1 MDPLYHFLS
10 EDVLAEAMGLA
21 SRAHLFHITAL
32 DGTNAVF
39 RYFDEETRADL
50 VLKFYGRKWV
60 DGTGGSPQER
70 AHNARTEF
78 RNLIEIRTLGFNGGP
93 HLVPRPYG
101 VSDTAELALAKDHV
115 FGVTAQDL
123 IHHALRS
130 GETGLW
136 SLGGLVGEVAWFL
149 KDLHTRSRGVQ
160 PVQGSS
166 AVNELDAALEDLSR
180 LHILDPSEGA
190 SLGAIRDA
198 WDQSGTLSRGRQ
210 VFCVRDAN
218 FSNFVRTPAGALAN
232 IDVEAAGWGDYA
244 YDLGCVAAELK
255 HLFLLHGRGRGASEE
270 FIRRLYTAYFSDGF
284 MMSEPFEAMT
294 ERGRFFMGLFELRMA
309 RNGWLDWDYRTGLI
323 REAIACLA

>member
-10 EDVLAEAMGLA
+10 DNVLAEAMGLA

-32 DGTNAVF
+32 DGTDAVF

-50 VLKFYGRKWV
+50 VLKFYGRRWV
-60 DGTGGSPQER
+60 DGTGGRPERR

-78 RNLIEIRTLGFNGGP
+78 QNLIEIRTLGFNGGP

-101 VSDTAELALAKDHV
+101 ISDTAELALAKDHV
-115 FGVTAQDL
+115 FGVTAQEL

-130 GETGLW
+130 GETTPS
-136 SLGGLVGEVAWFL
+136 SLGELIGEVAWFL
-149 KDLHTRSRGVQ
+149 KDLHTRSQGVL

-180 LHILDPSEGA
+180 IDILGPREGA
-190 SLGAIRDA
+190 SLRAIRDA
-198 WDQSGTLSRGRQ
+198 WDRSGTLSRGMR

-218 FSNFVRTPAGALAN
+218 FSNFVRTPGGALAN

-244 YDLGCVAAELK
+244 HDLGCVAAELK

-270 FIRRLYTAYFSDGF
+270 YIRRLYESYFSDGF
-284 MMSEPFEAMT
+284 MMSESFESMT
-294 ERGRFFMGLFELRMA
+294 QRGRFFMGLFELRMA
-309 RNGWLDWDYRTGLI
+309 RNGWLDWDYRKGLI